1 MLNYDQVQIH
11 ESGQNYVQNSNVI
24 LPEFLF
30 SNNHVELPLYTR
42 IDEEQFQLLHTVAM
56 EICDST

>member
-1 MLNYDQVQIH
+1 VKKCRFKKMVKF
-11 ESGQNYVQNSNVI
+11 YVKNSNVM

-30 SNNHVELPLYTR
+30 SNNHVGLPLYTR

>member
-1 MLNYDQVQIH
+1 M
-11 ESGQNYVQNSNVI
+11 

-30 SNNHVELPLYTR
+30 SNSHVVLPTYTR
-42 IDEEQFQLLHTVAM
+42 IDEEQFQLLHIVAM